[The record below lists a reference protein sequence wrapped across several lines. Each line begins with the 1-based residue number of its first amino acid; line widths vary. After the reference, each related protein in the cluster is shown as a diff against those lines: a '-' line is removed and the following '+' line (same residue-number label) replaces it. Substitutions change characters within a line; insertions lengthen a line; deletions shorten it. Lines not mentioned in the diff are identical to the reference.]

1 MLGLADVPRGPY
13 EGIDRRRRSDG
24 AADRCRRGGRCRP
37 RLIGADAVADAGHDV
52 LEASSADEALTI
64 LQGAEQV
71 HILFSDIR
79 MPGTM
84 DGMQLA
90 RIVHDRW
97 PAIRIVLTSGDTF
110 LQDRDVPDHGR
121 FLAKPYKVDALQRT
135 IAELA
140 S

>member
-1 MLGLADVPRGPY
+1 MKVLIVEDEAMV
-13 EGIDRRRRSDG
+13 
-24 AADRCRRGGRCRP
+24 
-37 RLIGADAVADAGHDV
+37 RLIGADAVADAGYEV

-64 LQGAEQV
+64 LQGVEEV

-84 DGMQLA
+84 DGLQLA

-97 PAIRIVLTSGDTF
+97 PSIRIVLTSGDTF
-110 LQDRDVPDHGR
+110 LQDRDVPDNGR

-135 IAELA
+135 ITELA